1 MTSRTKDLGESY
13 LQSVELTEEG
23 DHEDDT
29 LLAEEL
35 RGMYRNRLKDME
47 EVDEKREEAHRHQ
60 LQSLQSFVSELSD
73 QNEILVK
80 TVEELE
86 REANDR
92 VALVEGKL
100 QKTTQLLKEHIARGS
115 ELEIHVEKLSS
126 EKKDNVEEIKALK
139 EELNMTVQQLAHL
152 ETRQE
157 DLEYDVD
164 NLVNLIGNARA
175 TGKWE
180 LAGLDLRTVSLDA
193 ILRAHASASKDLRE
207 GEKRLSDH
215 IAELKKQLAARDQM
229 IQRLQ
234 KDLEGKEQVHHQLV
248 DTNAHDNEKIG
259 SFAGDA
265 KSFDTYTEECSGSI
279 TQKDLQIRKLKNDL
293 GHARKQQQDTA
304 RELRECELS
313 IARLQGQIGKLQ
325 DEQTLKRSD
334 VAAKDHNLRA
344 MEKQHMDNKVKLAR
358 LQEENRDLKSK
369 VNTLT
374 ESNGAGIPL
383 DLSRE
388 FEQRVK
394 RLEAELEVSEDQRR
408 KAAQEVVKL
417 QSQLSESQHAAMGH
431 KEVLVSELTSK
442 DTELDNMKD
451 RYNTALKELQQY
463 EKEIHQLRSDNSNCG
478 HELEKNK
485 FYIQQ
490 LEADVIKC
498 REQIARSEEEF
509 RSAQRE
515 LKQLHMESDDERDAL
530 VNEVAERH
538 DVILKL
544 KTEISSLGD
553 KHRDAVAQLTHR
565 NSVMQK
571 LRNENKEM
579 SDTIEESSRKEAE
592 LESKLNIAN
601 KRLTDLEG
609 RLERNQMSS
618 LEKSDHF
625 GKMVDDKDAE
635 IRELRSSVANLKDQN
650 EQAQAKVSHREEALQ
665 RLQAQQ
671 KDFVDEVARRE
682 KAIQKLELELLTA
695 QENHR
700 RALDDIS
707 RRDDTIQQLEGDL
720 ENSRKQLKDTIE
732 EKGRLEAKI
741 QAYKISTQS
750 EQDVLAEEVAKREEA
765 IHKLKIEKLALQEQ
779 QQKAEEN
786 VHEHERSI
794 ERLRQQYE
802 DCLQDMQHRNS
813 AVVDMEAKLTEMKS
827 KSDEYTDKMEHYEDS
842 IRELNL
848 KMTSLQ
854 SERDQKAHEADIKE
868 DTIQHLA
875 AEMDDLQDQHRD
887 VLAKL
892 SKRDEILDRL
902 KSETSYLK
910 DQQRD
915 KEREISQQ
923 LDVINRLERDLNES
937 SRALEDLRETTAE
950 DVSADG
956 EKVFLNNNSYFQD

>member
-13 LQSVELTEEG
+13 LQSEELSDEG
-23 DHEDDT
+23 EDTDT

-47 EVDEKREEAHRHQ
+47 EVDEKRDEAHRHQ
-60 LQSLQSFVSELSD
+60 LQSLQSYVTELSD

-92 VALVEGKL
+92 VALMESKL
-100 QKTTQLLKEHIARGS
+100 QRTTQSLKEHIARGS
-115 ELEIHVEKLSS
+115 ELEIHVEKLSK
-126 EKKDNVEEIKALK
+126 EKKDYVEEIKALK
-139 EELNMTVQQLAHL
+139 EELNLTVQQLAHL
-152 ETRQE
+152 DTRQG
-157 DLEYDVD
+157 DLEYDVE

-180 LAGLDLRTVSLDA
+180 LAGLDLRTVSLDS
-193 ILRAHASASKDLRE
+193 ILVAHASASKDLRE

-234 KDLEGKEQVHHQLV
+234 KDLTGKEQVHHKLV

-265 KSFDTYTEECSGSI
+265 KSFDIYTEECSGSI
-279 TQKDLQIRKLKNDL
+279 TQKDVLIRKLKNDL
-293 GHARKQQQDTA
+293 EHARKQQQETG

-325 DEQTLKRSD
+325 DEQMLKQSD
-334 VAAKDHNLRA
+334 VAAKNHTFKA
-344 MEKQHMDNKVKLAR
+344 MEKQHMENKVKVAR
-358 LQEENRDLKSK
+358 LQEENRELKDK
-369 VNTLT
+369 VKSLA

-394 RLEAELEVSEDQRR
+394 RLEAELEVSEEQRR

-417 QSQLSESQHAAMGH
+417 QSQLSESQHAAVGN
-431 KEVLVSELTSK
+431 KEMLVSELSSR
-442 DTELDNMKD
+442 DNELDNVKD
-451 RYNTALKELQQY
+451 RYNAAVKEIQQY
-463 EKEIHQLRSDNSNCG
+463 EKEIRQLRSDHANSSY
-478 HELEKNK
+478 ELEKSK
-485 FYIQQ
+485 FHIQQ
-490 LEADVIKC
+490 LEGDVVKC
-498 REQIARSEEEF
+498 REQIARSEEEC

-515 LKQLHMESDDERDAL
+515 LKRLHTDADDQRDAL

-544 KTEISSLGD
+544 KTEISSLD
-553 KHRDAVAQLTHR
+553 NKHRDAVAQLTHR

-571 LRNENKEM
+571 LRNQNKEM
-579 SDTIEESSRKEAE
+579 ADAIEESNRKHAE

-601 KRLTDLEG
+601 KRVSDLEG
-609 RLERNQMSS
+609 RLEHNQMSNF
-618 LEKSDHF
+618 EKSDHL
-625 GKMVDDKDAE
+625 GKMVEEKDAE
-635 IRELRSSVANLKDQN
+635 IRELRSAFVDLKDQH
-650 EQAQAKVSHREEALQ
+650 EQAQSKVSHREEALQ
-665 RLQAQQ
+665 RLKVQQ
-671 KDFVDEVARRE
+671 KDFIEEVARRE

-707 RRDDTIQQLEGDL
+707 RRDETIKQLEGDL
-720 ENSRKQLKDTIE
+720 ENTRKQLKDTIE
-732 EKGRLEAKI
+732 ENGRLEAKI

-765 IHKLKIEKLALQEQ
+765 IHSLKIEKLALQEQ

-786 VHEHERSI
+786 VREHERSV

-802 DCLQDMQHRNS
+802 DCLQDMQQRNS
-813 AVVDMEAKLTEMKS
+813 AVVDMEAKLNEMKS
-827 KSDEYTDKMEHYEDS
+827 KSDEYTDKLEHYEDS

-854 SERDQKAHEADIKE
+854 SEKDQKSHEADIKE

-875 AEMDDLQDQHRD
+875 AEMEDLQGQHRD
-887 VLAKL
+887 VLSKL
-892 SKRDEILDRL
+892 SKRDDMIDRL

-915 KEREISQQ
+915 KEKEISQQ
-923 LDVINRLERDLNES
+923 LDVISQLERDLSES
-937 SRALEDLRETTAE
+937 SRALENLRETAAE

-956 EKVFLNNNSYFQD
+956 EKLLLNNNTYFQD